1 MWVESNLKR
10 QRVYTILGLSAYS
23 QRVLLDGEHIASVS
37 SPYQISPLYG
47 LFTHF
52 YMRGT
57 IL

>member
-1 MWVESNLKR
+1 VGREQSQKTKNLYYFGSL
-10 QRVYTILGLSAYS
+10 VYG